1 MGTDWFTFVAQIINF
16 LVLVWLLKHFLYGPI
31 INAMENREERIASRL
46 QEAEEKMQEAE
57 AREKEYREQVQE
69 IQQRREEMLQNA
81 EKQAEQRRE
90 ELLEEIRE
98 EMDESEKR
106 WHRAVQRNREI
117 FLQQLR
123 ERVARVTIGV
133 IRRILADLADD
144 ELERLIITRFA
155 ERLQD
160 VDDEQWDSLVE
171 QARSDGDELVVE
183 ASIEVP
189 ANLKER
195 LSEAIRKNTGEGISV
210 SYRKTDDLIAGI
222 QIRAAGLK
230 VAWSIDEYL
239 EEVEK
244 NLNEM
249 IQQEVE

>member
-1 MGTDWFTFVAQIINF
+1 MGTDWFTLVAQIINF

-31 INAMENREERIASRL
+31 INAMETREERIASRL
-46 QEAEEKMQEAE
+46 QEAEQRIEEAE
-57 AREKEYREQVQE
+57 ATQAKYREQVQE
-69 IQQRREEMLQNA
+69 IERRREEMLQNA
-81 EKQAEQRRE
+81 EEQAEQRRN

-98 EMDESEKR
+98 EVDEAEKR
-106 WHRAVQRNREI
+106 WHRAAQRNREM

-123 ERVARVTIGV
+123 EQVSRVTVGV

-160 VDDEQWDSLVE
+160 VGDEQWDSLVE
-171 QARSDGDELVVE
+171 QARSDNDELVVE

-189 ANLKER
+189 ADLKER
-195 LSEAIRKNTGEGISV
+195 LSEAIGEKTGEGISV
-210 SYRKTDDLIAGI
+210 SYRRTDDLIAGI

-244 NLNEM
+244 NLDEM